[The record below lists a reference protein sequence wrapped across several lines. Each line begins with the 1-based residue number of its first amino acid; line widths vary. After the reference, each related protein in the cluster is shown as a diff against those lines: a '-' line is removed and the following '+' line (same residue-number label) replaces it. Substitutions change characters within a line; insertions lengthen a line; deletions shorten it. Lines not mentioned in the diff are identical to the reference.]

1 MSALAI
7 FELGSLI
14 CALAQSSDMFI
25 AGRAVSGMGG
35 AGLLIGLITIIA
47 SSAPLHKRPFMFSYY
62 STSSIPQDWRVL
74 SNLHCASA
82 NMVFF
87 FLVYFGI
94 VIGSASIGL
103 VLGPV
108 LGGVFTEEA
117 TWRWCFYINLPFGAI
132 TGVILA
138 FIHIPDGKLA
148 TAKATWKQQVKRLD
162 LPGFLLFTPTCTM
175 LLLALEWGGTTY
187 SWKSATI
194 IGLFCGSVGLC
205 IVFVAWE
212 YRQGDTA
219 MISISVVR
227 NRYVVFATI
236 TTIVSQGSLLLL
248 TYYLPIWFQVV
259 KNASPIMGGV
269 DYLPSVFS
277 QVCASVLTGAL
288 SKCNPSS

>member
-117 TWRWCFYINLPFGAI
+117 TWRWCFYINLPS
-132 TGVILA
+132 
-138 FIHIPDGKLA
+138 
-148 TAKATWKQQVKRLD
+148 
-162 LPGFLLFTPTCTM
+162 LLFIY
-175 LLLALEWGGTTY
+175 L
-187 SWKSATI
+187 
-194 IGLFCGSVGLC
+194 
-205 IVFVAWE
+205 
-212 YRQGDTA
+212 TA
-219 MISISVVR
+219 S
-227 NRYVVFATI
+227 
-236 TTIVSQGSLLLL
+236 SLLQKLHGSSKSSAL
-248 TYYLPIWFQVV
+248 TFQ
-259 KNASPIMGGV
+259 
-269 DYLPSVFS
+269 DFYFS
-277 QVCASVLTGAL
+277 LRHAQC
-288 SKCNPSS
+288 CF

>member
-47 SSAPLHKRPFMFSYY
+47 SSAPLHKRPCMVPDY
-62 STSSIPQDWRVL
+62 SNSWIPQEWRVL
-74 SNLHCASA
+74 SDLHCSSA

-87 FLVYFGI
+87 VLVYFGI
-94 VIGSASIGL
+94 VIGSGSIGL

-108 LGGVFTEEA
+108 LGGIFTEEA
-117 TWRWCFYINLPFGAI
+117 TWRWCFYINLPLGAI

-205 IVFVAWE
+205 VVFVAWE
-212 YRQGDTA
+212 YRRGETA
-219 MISISVVR
+219 MIPLSVVR
-227 NRYVVFATI
+227 NRYVAFATI
-236 TTIVSQGSLLLL
+236 TTIVSQGSLLLI
-248 TYYLPIWFQVV
+248 TYYLPVWFQVV
-259 KNASPIMGGV
+259 KNVSPIMGGV

-277 QVCASVLTGAL
+277 QVFASVLTGAL
-288 SKCNPSS
+288 SK

>member
-108 LGGVFTEEA
+108 LGGVSISPSEP
-117 TWRWCFYINLPFGAI
+117 LPVSFS
-132 TGVILA
+132 
-138 FIHIPDGKLA
+138 
-148 TAKATWKQQVKRLD
+148 
-162 LPGFLLFTPTCTM
+162 LLFIY
-175 LLLALEWGGTTY
+175 L
-187 SWKSATI
+187 
-194 IGLFCGSVGLC
+194 
-205 IVFVAWE
+205 
-212 YRQGDTA
+212 TA
-219 MISISVVR
+219 S
-227 NRYVVFATI
+227 
-236 TTIVSQGSLLLL
+236 SLLQKLHGSSKSSAL
-248 TYYLPIWFQVV
+248 TFQ
-259 KNASPIMGGV
+259 
-269 DYLPSVFS
+269 DFYFS
-277 QVCASVLTGAL
+277 LRHAQC
-288 SKCNPSS
+288 CF